1 MSFTSQVVSINLWE
15 GPGGSVPPPL
25 PIPSDTGEECGREAA
40 LGSGAAEGRE
50 GRQMGTGTDLLLA
63 VVAPMPGTGYV
74 FNKSLLDDIRDERGR
89 ESGGGRETR
98 TILALS
104 RQPES
109 LPFLPYD
116 NLYKCG
122 GVLAPSSLSNELW
135 KSWRAQRKLLCGLQT
150 YNLVFKP
157 TSREVYWGQREPTL
171 CSPTLS
177 KCGAHTQTHAY
188 TLCYTNSHT
197 HSFNSFS
204 GM

>member
-25 PIPSDTGEECGREAA
+25 PILSDTGEECGREAA

-109 LPFLPYD
+109 LPFLP
-116 NLYKCG
+116 
-122 GVLAPSSLSNELW
+122 
-135 KSWRAQRKLLCGLQT
+135 
-150 YNLVFKP
+150 
-157 TSREVYWGQREPTL
+157 
-171 CSPTLS
+171 
-177 KCGAHTQTHAY
+177 
-188 TLCYTNSHT
+188 
-197 HSFNSFS
+197 
-204 GM
+204 